1 MTERPNPLCMVGA
14 GYVGL
19 VTAVCLADAGVDV
32 RLLDIDPKRL
42 ALLRKGK
49 APIHEPLLDD
59 LLTKVLANGTLV
71 LHDDA
76 AAAMRGAAV
85 IMIAVG
91 TPPLGDGRADL
102 MQVRAAVTEAVR
114 NAGPETVI
122 AIKSTVPPGTT
133 ASLQSLCRRNGRQV
147 PLTVCPEFLAEG
159 SAVRD
164 FRQPPQVVIGGD
176 DAAACERVAQLFGH
190 LDAPIRITDST
201 SAELIKYGVN
211 AFLALKISFINE
223 MAQLCEFT
231 GADVSSVADGIGTD
245 ERIGRAF
252 LGAGLGFGGSC
263 FPKDVRALDQAASY
277 HGQSFLLL
285 RAAVEVN
292 QQARSRFV
300 AKIQR
305 ALNGKLA
312 KRRIAVLGLA
322 FKPGTDDVRQA
333 ASIDVIRHLEDLGAS
348 VVATDPVAAAQ
359 RAAAAAP
366 HRAGRRSLR
375 VRDRSR
381 RCGGGH
387 RVARLRRPRLG
398 PRRLV
403 GAPAAGCRRAQ
414 LSERGSAR
422 RARLHLHR
430 RGPAHPQ
437 AQDGENATAR
447 AQEDTQPARGAM
459 TWAPSRVVVT
469 GGAGFLGSHLID
481 RLLADGA
488 EVVCV
493 DNLIT
498 GSRRNVSHVE
508 VHPRFTLLADDI
520 TRTWTIDGEVDAILH
535 FASLASP
542 VDYQQYPIAT
552 LEVGTLGTMNALRMA
567 EDKGARFLLASTS
580 EVYGDPQVHPQPETY
595 WGNVN
600 PVGPRSM
607 YDEVETRVGGLHDG
621 VPERPRRRR
630 AHRADLQHVWSAHAR
645 SRRPRRAP
653 VRHAGARR

>member
-1 MTERPNPLCMVGA
+1 MIERPNPLCMVGA

-32 RLLDIDPKRL
+32 RLLDIDPARL
-42 ALLRKGK
+42 AMLQGGR

-59 LLTKVLANGTLV
+59 LLAKVLANGRLI

-76 AAAMRGAAV
+76 ATAMRGAAV

-102 MQVRAAVTEAVR
+102 AQVREAVSDAVR
-114 NAGPETVI
+114 HAGPETVI

-133 ASLQSLCRRNGRQV
+133 ASLRSLCRRNGRLV

-164 FRQPPQVVIGGD
+164 FRQPPQVVIGGED
-176 DAAACERVAQLFGH
+176 RDACERVAGLFGH

-277 HGQSFLLL
+277 HGQSFHLL

-300 AKIQR
+300 AKVQR

-312 KRRIAVLGLA
+312 RRRIAVLGLA

-348 VVATDPVAAAQ
+348 VTATDPVAMANAQ
-359 RAAAAAP
+359 PLLPRTELVTDPYACVTGADAVLVVTEWPEYLGLDWSRVATLVRRPLVVDGRNCLPVEQLVDLGFTYIGVGRPIRKPRPARAPRHGAAP
-366 HRAGRRSLR
+366 PAEL
-375 VRDRSR
+375 
-381 RCGGGH
+381 
-387 RVARLRRPRLG
+387 VA
-398 PRRLV
+398 
-403 GAPAAGCRRAQ
+403 
-414 LSERGSAR
+414 
-422 RARLHLHR
+422 
-430 RGPAHPQ
+430 
-437 AQDGENATAR
+437 
-447 AQEDTQPARGAM
+447 
-459 TWAPSRVVVT
+459 
-469 GGAGFLGSHLID
+469 
-481 RLLADGA
+481 
-488 EVVCV
+488 
-493 DNLIT
+493 
-498 GSRRNVSHVE
+498 
-508 VHPRFTLLADDI
+508 
-520 TRTWTIDGEVDAILH
+520 
-535 FASLASP
+535 
-542 VDYQQYPIAT
+542 
-552 LEVGTLGTMNALRMA
+552 
-567 EDKGARFLLASTS
+567 
-580 EVYGDPQVHPQPETY
+580 
-595 WGNVN
+595 
-600 PVGPRSM
+600 
-607 YDEVETRVGGLHDG
+607 
-621 VPERPRRRR
+621 VP
-630 AHRADLQHVWSAHAR
+630 
-645 SRRPRRAP
+645 
-653 VRHAGARR
+653 

>member
-1 MTERPNPLCMVGA
+1 MRERPDPLCMVGA

-19 VTAVCLADAGVDV
+19 VTAVCLADADFHV
-32 RLLDIDPKRL
+32 RLLDIDHTRL
-42 ALLRKGK
+42 ATLREGK

-59 LLTKVLANGTLV
+59 LLARVLASGRLV
-71 LHDDA
+71 LYDDA

-102 MQVRAAVTEAVR
+102 TQVRAAVSQAVR
-114 NAGPETVI
+114 HADGETVI

-133 ASLQSLCRRNGRQV
+133 ASLQSLCRRNGRVV

-176 DAAACERVAQLFGH
+176 DPAACERVAQLFGH

-245 ERIGRAF
+245 RRIGRAF

-312 KRRIAVLGLA
+312 RRRIAVLGLA

-333 ASIDVIRHLEDLGAS
+333 ASIDVIRHLEDLGAV
-348 VVATDPVAAAQ
+348 VVATDPVAIASARPLLPNTTLVDDPYECIAGADAVVVVTEWPEYVALDWS
-359 RAAAAAP
+359 RAA
-366 HRAGRRSLR
+366 GL
-375 VRDRSR
+375 V
-381 RCGGGH
+381 
-387 RVARLRRPRLG
+387 RRPLVVDGRNCLTADPLVELG
-398 PRRLV
+398 FTYIGVGRPTRRPKAV
-403 GAPAAGCRRAQ
+403 RTQTPAPK
-414 LSERGSAR
+414 
-422 RARLHLHR
+422 RARL
-430 RGPAHPQ
+430 P
-437 AQDGENATAR
+437 
-447 AQEDTQPARGAM
+447 
-459 TWAPSRVVVT
+459 
-469 GGAGFLGSHLID
+469 
-481 RLLADGA
+481 LA
-488 EVVCV
+488 
-493 DNLIT
+493 
-498 GSRRNVSHVE
+498 
-508 VHPRFTLLADDI
+508 
-520 TRTWTIDGEVDAILH
+520 
-535 FASLASP
+535 
-542 VDYQQYPIAT
+542 
-552 LEVGTLGTMNALRMA
+552 
-567 EDKGARFLLASTS
+567 
-580 EVYGDPQVHPQPETY
+580 
-595 WGNVN
+595 
-600 PVGPRSM
+600 
-607 YDEVETRVGGLHDG
+607 
-621 VPERPRRRR
+621 
-630 AHRADLQHVWSAHAR
+630 
-645 SRRPRRAP
+645 
-653 VRHAGARR
+653 VR

>member
-1 MTERPNPLCMVGA
+1 MSERPNPLCMVGA

-32 RLLDIDPKRL
+32 RLLDIDPVRL
-42 ALLRKGK
+42 ALLRQGT

-59 LLTKVLANGTLV
+59 LLAKVLASGTLA

-76 AAAMRGAAV
+76 SVAMDGAAV
-85 IMIAVG
+85 IMLAVG
-91 TPPLGDGRADL
+91 TPQLGDGRADL
-102 MQVRAAVTEAVR
+102 TQVRAALTQAVR
-114 NAGPETVI
+114 HAGPETVI

-133 ASLQSLCRRNGRQV
+133 AQLQSLCRRNGRLV

-176 DAAACERVAQLFGH
+176 DLDACQRVAGLFGH

-305 ALNGKLA
+305 ALNGKLS

-348 VVATDPVAAAQ
+348 VVATDPVAGANAK
-359 RAAAAAP
+359 
-366 HRAGRRSLR
+366 
-375 VRDRSR
+375 
-381 RCGGGH
+381 
-387 RVARLRRPRLG
+387 RLLPNTE
-398 PRRLV
+398 LV
-403 GAPAAGCRRAQ
+403 NDPYECVTGADAV
-414 LSERGSAR
+414 
-422 RARLHLHR
+422 
-430 RGPAHPQ
+430 
-437 AQDGENATAR
+437 
-447 AQEDTQPARGAM
+447 
-459 TWAPSRVVVT
+459 VVVT
-469 GGAGFLGSHLID
+469 EWPEYVRLDWSRVATLVRRQLVVDGRNCLDADPLVDLGFTYIGVGRPTRKPKTVKAQPPARKRTSD
-481 RLLADGA
+481 LLA
-488 EVVCV
+488 V
-493 DNLIT
+493 
-498 GSRRNVSHVE
+498 
-508 VHPRFTLLADDI
+508 
-520 TRTWTIDGEVDAILH
+520 
-535 FASLASP
+535 
-542 VDYQQYPIAT
+542 Q
-552 LEVGTLGTMNALRMA
+552 
-567 EDKGARFLLASTS
+567 
-580 EVYGDPQVHPQPETY
+580 
-595 WGNVN
+595 
-600 PVGPRSM
+600 
-607 YDEVETRVGGLHDG
+607 
-621 VPERPRRRR
+621 
-630 AHRADLQHVWSAHAR
+630 
-645 SRRPRRAP
+645 
-653 VRHAGARR
+653 

>member
-1 MTERPNPLCMVGA
+1 MIDRPNPLCMVGA

-32 RLLDIDPKRL
+32 RLLDIDTARL
-42 ALLRKGK
+42 EMLRRGR

-59 LLTKVLANGTLV
+59 LLAKVLENGSLE
-71 LHDDA
+71 LHADA
-76 AAAMRGAAV
+76 AVAMGGAAV

-102 MQVRAAVTEAVR
+102 TAVRAAVTQAVR
-114 NAGPETVI
+114 HAGPDAVI
-122 AIKSTVPPGTT
+122 TIKSTVPPGTT
-133 ASLQSLCRRNGRQV
+133 ASLQSLCRRNGRLV

-176 DAAACERVAQLFGH
+176 DRDACERVARLFGH
-190 LDAPIRITDST
+190 LEAPIRITDST

-245 ERIGRAF
+245 ARIGRAF

-333 ASIDVIRHLEDLGAS
+333 ASIDVIRHLEDLGAY
-348 VVATDPVAAAQ
+348 VVATDPVARPNA
-359 RAAAAAP
+359 
-366 HRAGRRSLR
+366 RSL
-375 VRDRSR
+375 
-381 RCGGGH
+381 
-387 RVARLRRPRLG
+387 LPNTE
-398 PRRLV
+398 LV
-403 GAPAAGCRRAQ
+403 DDPYECV
-414 LSERGSAR
+414 
-422 RARLHLHR
+422 
-430 RGPAHPQ
+430 
-437 AQDGENATAR
+437 
-447 AQEDTQPARGAM
+447 RGAD
-459 TWAPSRVVVT
+459 AVVVVT
-469 GGAGFLGSHLID
+469 EWPEYVGLDWGRVATLVRRPLVVDGRNCLAADPLVELGFTYIGVGRQPRKPKPVKAQPSAGKRARD
-481 RLLADGA
+481 LLA
-488 EVVCV
+488 V
-493 DNLIT
+493 
-498 GSRRNVSHVE
+498 
-508 VHPRFTLLADDI
+508 
-520 TRTWTIDGEVDAILH
+520 
-535 FASLASP
+535 
-542 VDYQQYPIAT
+542 
-552 LEVGTLGTMNALRMA
+552 
-567 EDKGARFLLASTS
+567 K
-580 EVYGDPQVHPQPETY
+580 
-595 WGNVN
+595 
-600 PVGPRSM
+600 
-607 YDEVETRVGGLHDG
+607 
-621 VPERPRRRR
+621 
-630 AHRADLQHVWSAHAR
+630 
-645 SRRPRRAP
+645 
-653 VRHAGARR
+653 

>member
-32 RLLDIDPKRL
+32 RLLDIDVARL
-42 ALLRKGK
+42 AKLRQGK
-49 APIHEPLLDD
+49 APIHEPLLDG
-59 LLTKVLANGTLV
+59 LLSRVLKNGTLV
-71 LHDDA
+71 LHEDA
-76 AAAMRGAAV
+76 AIAMTGAAV

-102 MQVRAAVTEAVR
+102 TQVRAAVAQAVR
-114 NAGPETVI
+114 HAGPETVI

-133 ASLQSLCRRNGRQV
+133 ASLQSLCRRNGRVV

-176 DAAACERVAQLFGH
+176 DPAACERVARLFGH
-190 LDAPIRITDST
+190 LNAPIRITDPT

-277 HGQSFLLL
+277 HGQSFQLL

-305 ALNGKLA
+305 ALNGKLV

-333 ASIDVIRHLEDLGAS
+333 ASIDVIRHLEDLGAV
-348 VVATDPVAAAQ
+348 VVATDPVAGAN
-359 RAAAAAP
+359 AAP
-366 HRAGRRSLR
+366 LLPNTELVDDPYDCLIGADAVVVVTEWPEYVNL
-375 VRDRSR
+375 DWA
-381 RCGGGH
+381 
-387 RVARLRRPRLG
+387 RVATLVR
-398 PRRLV
+398 RRLV
-403 GAPAAGCRRAQ
+403 V
-414 LSERGSAR
+414 
-422 RARLHLHR
+422 
-430 RGPAHPQ
+430 
-437 AQDGENATAR
+437 DGRNCLTADPLVALGFTYIGVGR
-447 AQEDTQPARGAM
+447 PTRKPKGGKSHQPAGKR
-459 TWAPSRVVVT
+459 TT
-469 GGAGFLGSHLID
+469 E
-481 RLLADGA
+481 LLA
-488 EVVCV
+488 V
-493 DNLIT
+493 
-498 GSRRNVSHVE
+498 
-508 VHPRFTLLADDI
+508 
-520 TRTWTIDGEVDAILH
+520 
-535 FASLASP
+535 
-542 VDYQQYPIAT
+542 Q
-552 LEVGTLGTMNALRMA
+552 
-567 EDKGARFLLASTS
+567 
-580 EVYGDPQVHPQPETY
+580 
-595 WGNVN
+595 
-600 PVGPRSM
+600 
-607 YDEVETRVGGLHDG
+607 
-621 VPERPRRRR
+621 
-630 AHRADLQHVWSAHAR
+630 
-645 SRRPRRAP
+645 
-653 VRHAGARR
+653 

>member
-1 MTERPNPLCMVGA
+1 MVGA

-19 VTAVCLADAGVDV
+19 VTAVCLADADVRV
-32 RLLDIDPKRL
+32 RLLDIDQARL
-42 ALLRKGK
+42 AALRQGK

-59 LLTKVLANGTLV
+59 LLAKVLGNGRLV

-76 AAAMRGAAV
+76 AAAMSGAAV

-102 MQVRAAVTEAVR
+102 TQVRAAVSQAVR
-114 NAGPETVI
+114 YADPDTVI

-133 ASLQSLCRRNGRQV
+133 ASLQSLCRRNGRVV

-176 DAAACERVAQLFGH
+176 DPAACERVAQLFGH

-312 KRRIAVLGLA
+312 RRRIAVLGLA

-333 ASIDVIRHLEDLGAS
+333 ASIDVIRHLEDLGAV
-348 VVATDPVAAAQ
+348 VVATDPVAIANA
-359 RAAAAAP
+359 RP
-366 HRAGRRSLR
+366 LLPNTTLVDDPYDCVAGADA
-375 VRDRSR
+375 V
-381 RCGGGH
+381 
-387 RVARLRRPRLG
+387 
-398 PRRLV
+398 
-403 GAPAAGCRRAQ
+403 
-414 LSERGSAR
+414 
-422 RARLHLHR
+422 
-430 RGPAHPQ
+430 
-437 AQDGENATAR
+437 
-447 AQEDTQPARGAM
+447 
-459 TWAPSRVVVT
+459 VVVT
-469 GGAGFLGSHLID
+469 EWPEYVALDWSRAAGLVRRHLVVDGRNCLAADPLVELG
-481 RLLADGA
+481 
-488 EVVCV
+488 
-493 DNLIT
+493 
-498 GSRRNVSHVE
+498 
-508 VHPRFTLLADDI
+508 FTYI
-520 TRTWTIDGEVDAILH
+520 G
-535 FASLASP
+535 
-542 VDYQQYPIAT
+542 
-552 LEVGTLGTMNALRMA
+552 VG
-567 EDKGARFLLASTS
+567 
-580 EVYGDPQVHPQPETY
+580 
-595 WGNVN
+595 
-600 PVGPRSM
+600 
-607 YDEVETRVGGLHDG
+607 
-621 VPERPRRRR
+621 RPT
-630 AHRADLQHVWSAHAR
+630 
-645 SRRPRRAP
+645 RRPKAVKAQTPAPKRARVP
-653 VRHAGARR
+653 LQVR

>member
-1 MTERPNPLCMVGA
+1 MVGA

-32 RLLDIDPKRL
+32 RLLDIDPARL
-42 ALLRKGK
+42 DMLKGGK

-59 LLTKVLANGTLV
+59 LLARVVGSGRLV
-71 LHDDA
+71 LHADA
-76 AAAMRGAAV
+76 TAAMRGAAV

-102 MQVRAAVTEAVR
+102 TQVRAAVSDAVR
-114 NAGPETVI
+114 HAGPETVI

-133 ASLQSLCRRNGRQV
+133 ASLRALCRRNGRAV
-147 PLTVCPEFLAEG
+147 SLTVCPEFLAEG

-176 DAAACERVAQLFGH
+176 DRDACERVARLFGH

-277 HGQSFLLL
+277 HGQSFHLL

-312 KRRIAVLGLA
+312 RRRIAVLGLA

-333 ASIDVIRHLEDLGAS
+333 ASIDVIRHLEDLGAI
-348 VVATDPVAAAQ
+348 VAATDPVAMGNARPLLPRTELVDDPYQCLAGADAVIVATEWPEYVGLDWE
-359 RAAAAAP
+359 RAAKLVRR
-366 HRAGRRSLR
+366 HLVVDGRNCL
-375 VRDRSR
+375 
-381 RCGGGH
+381 
-387 RVARLRRPRLG
+387 
-398 PRRLV
+398 
-403 GAPAAGCRRAQ
+403 
-414 LSERGSAR
+414 
-422 RARLHLHR
+422 
-430 RGPAHPQ
+430 
-437 AQDGENATAR
+437 
-447 AQEDTQPARGAM
+447 
-459 TWAPSRVVVT
+459 
-469 GGAGFLGSHLID
+469 
-481 RLLADGA
+481 
-488 EVVCV
+488 
-493 DNLIT
+493 
-498 GSRRNVSHVE
+498 
-508 VHPRFTLLADDI
+508 
-520 TRTWTIDGEVDAILH
+520 
-535 FASLASP
+535 P
-542 VDYQQYPIAT
+542 VDQLVDLGFTYIGVGRPIRKPKPAKAKPGAT
-552 LEVGTLGTMNALRMA
+552 PSA
-567 EDKGARFLLASTS
+567 ELVS
-580 EVYGDPQVHPQPETY
+580 
-595 WGNVN
+595 
-600 PVGPRSM
+600 
-607 YDEVETRVGGLHDG
+607 
-621 VPERPRRRR
+621 VP
-630 AHRADLQHVWSAHAR
+630 
-645 SRRPRRAP
+645 
-653 VRHAGARR
+653 

>member
-32 RLLDIDPKRL
+32 RLLDIDPARL
-42 ALLRKGK
+42 NMLKSGK

-59 LLTKVLANGTLV
+59 LLATVLANGRLV

-76 AAAMRGAAV
+76 ITAMTGAAV

-102 MQVRAAVTEAVR
+102 TQVRAAVSDAVR
-114 NAGPETVI
+114 HAGPETVI

-133 ASLQSLCRRNGRQV
+133 ASLQLLCRRKGRVV

-164 FRQPPQVVIGGD
+164 FRQPPQVVIGGAD
-176 DAAACERVAQLFGH
+176 TDACDRVAGLFRH

-231 GADVSSVADGIGTD
+231 DADVRSVADGIGTD

-277 HGQSFLLL
+277 HGQSFHLL

-300 AKIQR
+300 AKVQR

-333 ASIDVIRHLEDLGAS
+333 ASIDVIRHLEDLGAI
-348 VVATDPVAAAQ
+348 VVATDPVAMANARPFLPRSELVDDPYDCVSGADAVLVVTEWPEYVGLDWA
-359 RAAAAAP
+359 RAAT
-366 HRAGRRSLR
+366 L
-375 VRDRSR
+375 VR
-381 RCGGGH
+381 
-387 RVARLRRPRLG
+387 
-398 PRRLV
+398 RRLV
-403 GAPAAGCRRAQ
+403 VDGRNCLPVDALVDLGFTYIGVGRPIRKPKPARVPKGA
-414 LSERGSAR
+414 
-422 RARLHLHR
+422 
-430 RGPAHPQ
+430 
-437 AQDGENATAR
+437 
-447 AQEDTQPARGAM
+447 QPA
-459 TWAPSRVVVT
+459 
-469 GGAGFLGSHLID
+469 
-481 RLLADGA
+481 
-488 EVVCV
+488 
-493 DNLIT
+493 
-498 GSRRNVSHVE
+498 VE
-508 VHPRFTLLADDI
+508 LV
-520 TRTWTIDGEVDAILH
+520 
-535 FASLASP
+535 
-542 VDYQQYPIAT
+542 
-552 LEVGTLGTMNALRMA
+552 
-567 EDKGARFLLASTS
+567 
-580 EVYGDPQVHPQPETY
+580 
-595 WGNVN
+595 
-600 PVGPRSM
+600 
-607 YDEVETRVGGLHDG
+607 G
-621 VPERPRRRR
+621 VP
-630 AHRADLQHVWSAHAR
+630 
-645 SRRPRRAP
+645 
-653 VRHAGARR
+653 

>member
-1 MTERPNPLCMVGA
+1 MREHPNPLCMVGA

-32 RLLDIDPKRL
+32 RLLDIDPVRL
-42 ALLRKGK
+42 ALLRQGT

-59 LLTKVLANGTLV
+59 LLAMVLESGKLV

-76 AAAMRGAAV
+76 SVAMVGAAV
-85 IMIAVG
+85 IMLAVG
-91 TPPLGDGRADL
+91 TPQLGDGRADL
-102 MQVRAAVTEAVR
+102 TQVRAALTQAVR
-114 NAGPETVI
+114 HAGPETVI

-133 ASLQSLCRRNGRQV
+133 AQLQSLCRRNGRLV

-176 DAAACERVAQLFGH
+176 DREACQRVAALFGH
-190 LDAPIRITDST
+190 LDAPLRITDST

-245 ERIGRAF
+245 LRIGRAF

-305 ALNGKLA
+305 ALNNKLS

-348 VVATDPVAAAQ
+348 VVATDPVAGANAK
-359 RAAAAAP
+359 
-366 HRAGRRSLR
+366 
-375 VRDRSR
+375 
-381 RCGGGH
+381 
-387 RVARLRRPRLG
+387 RLLPNTE
-398 PRRLV
+398 LV
-403 GAPAAGCRRAQ
+403 DDPYECVSGADAV
-414 LSERGSAR
+414 
-422 RARLHLHR
+422 
-430 RGPAHPQ
+430 
-437 AQDGENATAR
+437 
-447 AQEDTQPARGAM
+447 
-459 TWAPSRVVVT
+459 VVVT
-469 GGAGFLGSHLID
+469 EWPEYVHLDWSRVATLVRRQLVVDGRNCLDADPLVDLGFTYIGVGRPTRKPKTVKAQRPARKRTPD
-481 RLLADGA
+481 LLA
-488 EVVCV
+488 V
-493 DNLIT
+493 
-498 GSRRNVSHVE
+498 
-508 VHPRFTLLADDI
+508 
-520 TRTWTIDGEVDAILH
+520 
-535 FASLASP
+535 
-542 VDYQQYPIAT
+542 Q
-552 LEVGTLGTMNALRMA
+552 
-567 EDKGARFLLASTS
+567 
-580 EVYGDPQVHPQPETY
+580 
-595 WGNVN
+595 
-600 PVGPRSM
+600 
-607 YDEVETRVGGLHDG
+607 
-621 VPERPRRRR
+621 
-630 AHRADLQHVWSAHAR
+630 
-645 SRRPRRAP
+645 
-653 VRHAGARR
+653 

>member
-1 MTERPNPLCMVGA
+1 MVGA

-32 RLLDIDPKRL
+32 RLLDIDPVRL
-42 ALLRKGK
+42 ALLRQGR

-59 LLTKVLANGTLV
+59 LLHTVLENGRLV
-71 LHDDA
+71 LYDDA
-76 AAAMRGAAV
+76 ILAMRGAAV

-102 MQVRAAVTEAVR
+102 TQIRAAVTEAVR
-114 NAGPETVI
+114 NAGTDTVI

-133 ASLQSLCRRNGRQV
+133 ASLQSICRRNGRLV

-176 DAAACERVAQLFGH
+176 DLAACERVAQLFGH
-190 LDAPIRITDST
+190 LDAPLRITDST

-312 KRRIAVLGLA
+312 RRRIAVLGLA

-348 VVATDPVAAAQ
+348 VVATDPVAISN
-359 RAAAAAP
+359 AAP
-366 HRAGRRSLR
+366 LLPNTELVDDPYTCVAGADA
-375 VRDRSR
+375 V
-381 RCGGGH
+381 
-387 RVARLRRPRLG
+387 
-398 PRRLV
+398 
-403 GAPAAGCRRAQ
+403 
-414 LSERGSAR
+414 
-422 RARLHLHR
+422 
-430 RGPAHPQ
+430 
-437 AQDGENATAR
+437 
-447 AQEDTQPARGAM
+447 
-459 TWAPSRVVVT
+459 VVVT
-469 GGAGFLGSHLID
+469 EWPEYVSLDWARVATLVRRPLVVDGRNCLVADPLVELGFTYLGVGRQTRKPKAAKAHHTAGKRTPD
-481 RLLADGA
+481 LLA
-488 EVVCV
+488 V
-493 DNLIT
+493 
-498 GSRRNVSHVE
+498 
-508 VHPRFTLLADDI
+508 
-520 TRTWTIDGEVDAILH
+520 
-535 FASLASP
+535 
-542 VDYQQYPIAT
+542 Q
-552 LEVGTLGTMNALRMA
+552 
-567 EDKGARFLLASTS
+567 
-580 EVYGDPQVHPQPETY
+580 
-595 WGNVN
+595 
-600 PVGPRSM
+600 
-607 YDEVETRVGGLHDG
+607 
-621 VPERPRRRR
+621 
-630 AHRADLQHVWSAHAR
+630 
-645 SRRPRRAP
+645 
-653 VRHAGARR
+653 

>member
-1 MTERPNPLCMVGA
+1 MVGA

-32 RLLDIDPKRL
+32 RLLDIDPARL
-42 ALLRKGK
+42 AMLREGR

-59 LLTKVLANGTLV
+59 LLARVLASGRLQ

-76 AAAMRGAAV
+76 ATAMRGAEA
-85 IMIAVG
+85 IMLAVG
-91 TPPLGDGRADL
+91 TPQLGDGRADL
-102 MQVRAAVTEAVR
+102 TQVRAAVTQAVR
-114 NAGPETVI
+114 HAGPETVI
-122 AIKSTVPPGTT
+122 VIKSTVPPGTT
-133 ASLQSLCRRNGRQV
+133 ASLQSLCRRNGRAI

-176 DAAACERVAQLFGH
+176 DPAACERVARLFGH

-305 ALNGKLA
+305 ALNGKLE

-348 VVATDPVAAAQ
+348 VVATDPVALA
-359 RAAAAAP
+359 
-366 HRAGRRSLR
+366 
-375 VRDRSR
+375 
-381 RCGGGH
+381 
-387 RVARLRRPRLG
+387 
-398 PRRLV
+398 
-403 GAPAAGCRRAQ
+403 
-414 LSERGSAR
+414 
-422 RARLHLHR
+422 
-430 RGPAHPQ
+430 
-437 AQDGENATAR
+437 NAR
-447 AQEDTQPARGAM
+447 ALLPVTDLVDDPYDCVVSADAV
-459 TWAPSRVVVT
+459 VVVT
-469 GGAGFLGSHLID
+469 EWPEYVGLD
-481 RLLADGA
+481 W
-488 EVVCV
+488 
-493 DNLIT
+493 
-498 GSRRNVSHVE
+498 SRV
-508 VHPRFTLLADDI
+508 
-520 TRTWTIDGEVDAILH
+520 
-535 FASLASP
+535 
-542 VDYQQYPIAT
+542 AT
-552 LEVGTLGTMNALRMA
+552 LVRRQLVVDGRNCLAADPLVELGFTYIGVGR
-567 EDKGARFLLASTS
+567 
-580 EVYGDPQVHPQPETY
+580 P
-595 WGNVN
+595 
-600 PVGPRSM
+600 
-607 YDEVETRVGGLHDG
+607 TRKPKPAKATPSGGK
-621 VPERPRRRR
+621 
-630 AHRADLQHVWSAHAR
+630 
-645 SRRPRRAP
+645 RAP
-653 VRHAGARR
+653 ALVAVK